1 MVKLIASDMD
11 GTLLDPAKKFPPDF
25 VDVLNNLKKRNIKFV
40 VASGRSYSALE
51 FLFKNIDSDII
62 YICDNGAFIVIEN
75 KIASISVI
83 PHKTLTEIIKVL
95 NNLNG
100 VFPVLCGKNGIY
112 IPSEYDDEFRKEFDS
127 YYISPILCDDMYSVK
142 DDIFKIAVYD
152 RMNPQKNSFPE
163 LDKIFG
169 QRLTIQISGNVWM
182 DIMNQGINKGSAL
195 ADIKRRFGSTTD
207 QTMAFGDFYN
217 DIDLLNEAK
226 YSYVM
231 ANANDDMKQYGN
243 FTAESNSEYG
253 VTKAI
258 SAYLAKHPVI

>member
-1 MVKLIASDMD
+1 
-11 GTLLDPAKKFPPDF
+11 
-25 VDVLNNLKKRNIKFV
+25 
-40 VASGRSYSALE
+40 
-51 FLFKNIDSDII
+51 
-62 YICDNGAFIVIEN
+62 
-75 KIASISVI
+75 
-83 PHKTLTEIIKVL
+83 
-95 NNLNG
+95 
-100 VFPVLCGKNGIY
+100 
-112 IPSEYDDEFRKEFDS
+112 
-127 YYISPILCDDMYSVK
+127 
-142 DDIFKIAVYD
+142 
-152 RMNPQKNSFPE
+152 
-163 LDKIFG
+163 
-169 QRLTIQISGNVWM
+169 
-182 DIMNQGINKGSAL
+182 MNQGINKGSAL